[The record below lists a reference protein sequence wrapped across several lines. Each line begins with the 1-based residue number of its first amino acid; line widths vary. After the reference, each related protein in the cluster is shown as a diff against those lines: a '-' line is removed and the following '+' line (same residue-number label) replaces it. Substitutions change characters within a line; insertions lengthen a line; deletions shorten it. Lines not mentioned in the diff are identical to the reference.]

1 MSETA
6 WLRVNTN
13 TLEELIE
20 QRNAMFRRRGA
31 LRAQVARLD
40 AAVEALDR
48 EIAFVVVD
56 DDRLSVV
63 RAGDLTGVVN
73 RPQPLGPGRKGWGRS
88 P

>member
-48 EIAFVVVD
+48 ETALSDACAVV
-56 DDRLSVV
+56 DDRLSILH
-63 RAGDLTGVVN
+63 GL
-73 RPQPLGPGRKGWGRS
+73 
-88 P
+88 

>member
-20 QRNAMFRRRGA
+20 QHNAMFFRRGA

-40 AAVEALDR
+40 AAIEALDR
-48 EIAFVVVD
+48 EIAFVDACAVVD
-56 DDRLSVV
+56 DDRDTAFLVQY
-63 RAGDLTGVVN
+63 R
-73 RPQPLGPGRKGWGRS
+73 
-88 P
+88 

>member
-48 EIAFVVVD
+48 EIALIDACAVVD
-56 DDRLSVV
+56 DRL
-63 RAGDLTGVVN
+63 RILHGL
-73 RPQPLGPGRKGWGRS
+73 
-88 P
+88 

>member
-20 QRNAMFRRRGA
+20 QHNAMFRRREVS
-31 LRAQVARLD
+31 RAQLARLD

-48 EIAFVVVD
+48 EIALIDACAVVD
-56 DDRLSVV
+56 DRL
-63 RAGDLTGVVN
+63 RILHGL
-73 RPQPLGPGRKGWGRS
+73 
-88 P
+88 

>member
-6 WLRVNTN
+6 WLRVSDGLNFLNTN

-20 QRNAMFRRRGA
+20 QRNAMFQRREA

-48 EIAFVVVD
+48 EMIAFVDACAVAD
-56 DDRLSVV
+56 DDRYT
-63 RAGDLTGVVN
+63 AF
-73 RPQPLGPGRKGWGRS
+73 
-88 P
+88 

>member
-6 WLRVNTN
+6 WLRVS
-13 TLEELIE
+13 EGLIE

-48 EIAFVVVD
+48 EIAP
-56 DDRLSVV
+56 RW
-63 RAGDLTGVVN
+63 
-73 RPQPLGPGRKGWGRS
+73 RPDWGG
-88 P
+88 

>member
-20 QRNAMFRRRGA
+20 QRKAMFRRREA
-31 LRAQVARLD
+31 LRAQVALLD

-48 EIAFVVVD
+48 EIALTDACAVV
-56 DDRLSVV
+56 DDRLSILHGLSSGQMTVI
-63 RAGDLTGVVN
+63 L
-73 RPQPLGPGRKGWGRS
+73 LRKIAAALET
-88 P
+88 

>member
-6 WLRVNTN
+6 WHRVNTN

-40 AAVEALDR
+40 AAIEALDR
-48 EIAFVVVD
+48 EIAFGDACAVVD
-56 DDRLSVV
+56 DDRYTAFS
-63 RAGDLTGVVN
+63 G
-73 RPQPLGPGRKGWGRS
+73 S
-88 P
+88 S